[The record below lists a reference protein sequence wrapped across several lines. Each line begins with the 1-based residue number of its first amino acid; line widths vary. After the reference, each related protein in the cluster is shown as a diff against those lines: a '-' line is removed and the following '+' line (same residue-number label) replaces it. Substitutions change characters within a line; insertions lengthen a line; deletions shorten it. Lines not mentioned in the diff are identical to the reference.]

1 MDNGKRALSL
11 TSLSNKN
18 VSLLPCFRFLNG
30 VVSYGRECALDGY
43 PGVYARVSYYLPW
56 IRSKIS
62 LP

>member
-11 TSLSNKN
+11 TSLCNKD
-18 VSLLPCFRFLNG
+18 VYFLPCFRFLNG
-30 VVSYGRECALDGY
+30 VVSYGDECALDGY